1 MTTNT
6 DEAKHVKLF
15 LRADAEVGVERTK
28 EAAVEKL
35 AELDAAGRIAD
46 YDVHVWGR
54 ELRADGPLTNTGYGG
69 ELLGYVKAFKEWA
82 REHDI
87 SLEATF
93 KERTIESSFADEQYK
108 VVSLPTIC
116 IAVYD
121 GDQVASVYPCHT
133 GGRDCSAVEYL
144 ETFESEQRIST
155 LPA

>member
-35 AELDAAGRIAD
+35 AELDAAGRIDD

-54 ELRADGPLTNTGYGG
+54 ELRADGPLTDTGHGA
-69 ELLGYVKAFKEWA
+69 ELLGYVEAFREWA
-82 REHDI
+82 REHDV
-87 SLEATF
+87 SFESTF
-93 KERTIESSFADEQYK
+93 KEHTIESSFADEQYE

-116 IAVYD
+116 IAIYE
-121 GDQVASVYPCHT
+121 GEQVASVYPCHT
-133 GGRDCSAVEYL
+133 GEQDCSAVEYL
-144 ETFESEQRIST
+144 ETFESKRRLST
-155 LPA
+155 PPA